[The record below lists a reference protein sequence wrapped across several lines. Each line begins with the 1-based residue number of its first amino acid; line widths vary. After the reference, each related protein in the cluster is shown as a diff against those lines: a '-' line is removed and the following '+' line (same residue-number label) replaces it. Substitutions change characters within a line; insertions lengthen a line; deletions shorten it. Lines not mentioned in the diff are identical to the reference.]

1 MQSFGLKVGQTRRI
15 QANPVDD
22 LNQPQPINGNVSYAS
37 SDATLGTATPN
48 AGAAGQTQVDVK
60 GLAVGTITVTASAQ
74 DTQSP
79 SVTFSTP
86 FQVVI
91 TAADVVPHAS
101 AFDFVDQGLI

>member
-22 LNQPQPINGNVSYAS
+22 LDQPQPITGNVSYAS
-37 SDATLGTATPN
+37 SDTTLATATAN
-48 AGAAGQTQVDVK
+48 AGASGQVQVDVH
-60 GLAVGTITVTASAQ
+60 GVAVGTIIVTASAL

-79 SVTFSTP
+79 AVPFSTP

-91 TAADVVPHAS
+91 SAADVTPHAS

>member
-22 LNQPQPINGNVSYAS
+22 LDQPQPISGNVSYS
-37 SDATLGTATPN
+37 SGDPALATTQAN
-48 AGAAGQTQVDVK
+48 AGAAGQVQVDVH
-60 GLAVGTITVTASAQ
+60 GVAVGTILVTASAL
-74 DTQSP
+74 DTQTPPAS
-79 SVTFSTP
+79 FSTA

-91 TAADVVPHAS
+91 SPADVTPHAS